1 MIRKSCFNLIEIL
14 LAVAII
20 AVGLSSVMGLFTA
33 GIRTGQETVS
43 ETNLPDACETIL
55 ARIRADLVQTG
66 EGGGFGASLSSVA
79 PVVKDEDWDWK
90 KAGDVCN
97 FDLTL
102 LGEDNTDGESIKKD
116 ATAGVNGFYLYR
128 QLTKKGSKYVP
139 GFTALVRVRKAPA
152 GGSIVL
158 SNPSGPSGAPWTP
171 AIKDAD
177 GDTLSSDPK
186 VTDKCRVRV
195 EVRISYPADLAPE
208 QREFRTFSLEVFN
221 EKYDRS
227 GFEKPEA
234 SGGA

>member
-1 MIRKSCFNLIEIL
+1 MIRKSCFNMIEIL

-55 ARIRADLVQTG
+55 ARIRADLIQKGTAN
-66 EGGGFGASLSSVA
+66 GFSSLASVA
-79 PVVKDEDWDWK
+79 PDVSADDWKIEKDECK
-90 KAGDVCN
+90 FPASL
-97 FDLTL
+97 FA
-102 LGEDNTDGESIKKD
+102 EDNTDSEVIKKD
-116 ATAGVNGFYLYR
+116 DTAGVNGFYLYR

-139 GFTALVRVRKAPA
+139 GFTALVRVRKATA

-171 AIKDAD
+171 TIKDAD
-177 GDTLSSDPK
+177 GATLSSETK

-195 EVRISYPADLAPE
+195 EVRISYPADVPPA
-208 QREFRTFSLEVFN
+208 QRESQTFTLEVFN

-227 GFEKPEA
+227 GFEGAAPG
-234 SGGA
+234 GGA